1 MRIVKESSEFKKQF
15 DAATSEAGAA
25 FGNPDVYIEKF
36 IEEPRHVEIQVLGDQ
51 HGYITHLGER
61 DCSMQR
67 RHQKILEESPS
78 PAVDEALRNEMGD
91 AAVRAAQTINYE
103 GAGTVEFLLDKH
115 GKFYF
120 MEMNTR
126 IQVEHPVTEEVT
138 GYDLIKSQI
147 EVAAGMPLR
156 RKPLKMRGH
165 SIECRINAEDPAYGF
180 RPSAGKITV
189 FHPPGGH
196 SVRVDTHVYSGYV
209 VPPNYDSMIAKLIV
223 SAPTRIEAIQRMI
236 RALDEFIIEGVKTTI
251 PYHKQ
256 LLLDENFVNGNFN
269 TGYLENVFKFN
280 PEIV

>member
-1 MRIVKESSEFKKQF
+1 
-15 DAATSEAGAA
+15 
-25 FGNPDVYIEKF
+25 
-36 IEEPRHVEIQVLGDQ
+36 
-51 HGYITHLGER
+51 
-61 DCSMQR
+61 
-67 RHQKILEESPS
+67 
-78 PAVDEALRNEMGD
+78 
-91 AAVRAAQTINYE
+91 
-103 GAGTVEFLLDKH
+103 
-115 GKFYF
+115 
-120 MEMNTR
+120 
-126 IQVEHPVTEEVT
+126 
-138 GYDLIKSQI
+138 
-147 EVAAGMPLR
+147 
-156 RKPLKMRGH
+156 MRGH